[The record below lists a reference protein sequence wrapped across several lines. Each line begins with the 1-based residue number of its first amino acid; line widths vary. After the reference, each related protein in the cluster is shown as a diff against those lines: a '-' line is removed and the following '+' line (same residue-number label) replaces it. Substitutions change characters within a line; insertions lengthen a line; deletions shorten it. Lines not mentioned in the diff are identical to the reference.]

1 MTEKTV
7 YGVIGPTAA
16 GKSALALQA
25 AEALGGQIIC
35 MDSMQVYRGMD
46 IGTAKPDAEERRRV
60 PHHLLDIRD
69 PGEGFTVSDW
79 VAEAERIISRV
90 DVPILVGG
98 TGLYLQ
104 ALMQG
109 SALGGVEGDE
119 ALRDRYRAYAAE
131 HGAQALHDLLR
142 EKDPSSAERLHP
154 HDVRRVIR
162 ALEVAEK
169 TGKPMEARFSFSGE
183 GSPYRFVL
191 AAPCPE
197 RPLLYA
203 AINKRVDDMMKKGLL
218 EEVRALYD
226 AGIDEKSQ
234 AIQGLGYKELYL
246 YFRGELPLDRAVDLI
261 RTRTRHYAKRQ
272 ITFFRRFENCV
283 WLTDADPDANLK
295 KAMAVFRGASAGGVT
310 D

>member
-1 MTEKTV
+1 MTDKTV
-7 YGVIGPTAA
+7 YAVAGPTAS
-16 GKSALALQA
+16 GKSALALRA
-25 AEALGGQIIC
+25 AEALGGQILC

-46 IGTAKPDAEERRRV
+46 IGTAKPDAQERRRV
-60 PHHLLDIRD
+60 PHHLLDLRE

-79 VAEAERIISRV
+79 VAEAEKVIARV

-119 ALRDRYRAYAAE
+119 ALRERYRAYAAE

-142 EKDPSSAERLHP
+142 EKDPLSADRLHP

-162 ALEVAEK
+162 ALEVTEL
-169 TGKPMEARFSFSGE
+169 TGKPMEARFSFTG
-183 GSPYRFVL
+183 GDTPYRFVIAVL
-191 AAPCPE
+191 CPE
-197 RPLLYA
+197 RSRLYA
-203 AINKRVDDMMKKGLL
+203 DIDRRVDRMMEQGLL

-226 AGIDEKSQ
+226 AGIDEKTQ

-246 YFRGELPLDRAVDLI
+246 YFRGEMPLERAVDLI
-261 RTRTRHYAKRQ
+261 KTRTRHYAKRQ
-272 ITFFRRFENCV
+272 ITFFKRFENSV
-283 WLTDADPDANLK
+283 RLTDPNPEENLR
-295 KAMAVFRGASAGGVT
+295 AALRAFER
-310 D
+310 DH

>member
-7 YGVIGPTAA
+7 YAVAGPTAS
-16 GKSALALQA
+16 GKSALALRA
-25 AEALGGQIIC
+25 AEALGGQILC

-46 IGTAKPDAEERRRV
+46 IGTAKPDAEDRRRV
-60 PHHLLDIRD
+60 PHHLLDLRD
-69 PGEGFTVSDW
+69 PRESFTVSDW
-79 VAEAERIISRV
+79 VAEAEKIIDRV

-119 ALRDRYRAYAAE
+119 ALRERYRAYAAE

-142 EKDPSSAERLHP
+142 EKDPASADRLHP

-162 ALEVAEK
+162 ALEVTEL
-169 TGKPMEARFSFSGE
+169 TGKPMEARFSFTG
-183 GSPYRFVL
+183 GDRPYRFVTAVL
-191 AAPCPE
+191 CPE
-197 RPLLYA
+197 RSRLYGD
-203 AINKRVDDMMKKGLL
+203 IDRRVDRMMEQGLL

-226 AGIDEKSQ
+226 AGIDEKAQ

-246 YFRGELPLDRAVDLI
+246 YFRGELPLERAVDLI
-261 RTRTRHYAKRQ
+261 KTRTRHYAKRQ
-272 ITFFRRFENCV
+272 ITFFKRFENCV
-283 WLTDADPDANLK
+283 RLTDPDPEVDLR
-295 KAMAVFRGASAGGVT
+295 AVLEAFGR
-310 D
+310 DH

>member
-7 YGVIGPTAA
+7 YAVAGPTAS
-16 GKSALALQA
+16 GKSALALRA
-25 AEALGGQIIC
+25 AEALGGQILC

-46 IGTAKPDAEERRRV
+46 IGTAKPDAEDRRRV
-60 PHHLLDIRD
+60 PHHLLDLRD
-69 PGEGFTVSDW
+69 PGESFTVSDW
-79 VAEAERIISRV
+79 VAEAEKMIERV

-119 ALRDRYRAYAAE
+119 ALRERYRAYAAE

-142 EKDPSSAERLHP
+142 EKDPASADRLHP

-162 ALEVAEK
+162 ALEVTEL
-169 TGKPMEARFSFSGE
+169 TGKPMEARFSFTG
-183 GSPYRFVL
+183 GDPPYRFVTAVL
-191 AAPCPE
+191 CPE
-197 RPLLYA
+197 RSRLYGD
-203 AINKRVDDMMKKGLL
+203 IDRRVDRMMEQGLL

-226 AGIDEKSQ
+226 AGIDEKAQ

-246 YFRGELPLDRAVDLI
+246 YFRGELPLERAVDLI
-261 RTRTRHYAKRQ
+261 KTRTRHYAKRQ
-272 ITFFRRFENCV
+272 ITFFKRFENCV
-283 WLTDADPDANLK
+283 RLSDPDPEENLRAAL
-295 KAMAVFRGASAGGVT
+295 KAFER
-310 D
+310 DH

>member
-7 YGVIGPTAA
+7 YAVAGPTAS
-16 GKSALALQA
+16 GKSALALRA
-25 AEALGGQIIC
+25 AEALGGQILC

-46 IGTAKPDAEERRRV
+46 IGTAKPDAEDRRRV
-60 PHHLLDIRD
+60 PHHLLDLRD
-69 PGEGFTVSDW
+69 PGESFTVSDW
-79 VAEAERIISRV
+79 VAEAEKIIERV

-119 ALRDRYRAYAAE
+119 ALRERYRAYAAE

-142 EKDPSSAERLHP
+142 EKDPASADRLHP

-162 ALEVAEK
+162 ALEVTEL
-169 TGKPMEARFSFSGE
+169 TGKPMEARFSFTG
-183 GSPYRFVL
+183 GDQPYRFVTAVL
-191 AAPCPE
+191 CPE
-197 RPLLYA
+197 RSRLYGD
-203 AINKRVDDMMKKGLL
+203 IDRRVDRMMEQGLL

-226 AGIDEKSQ
+226 AGIDEKAQ

-246 YFRGELPLDRAVDLI
+246 YFRGELPLERAVDLI
-261 RTRTRHYAKRQ
+261 KTRTRHYAKRQ
-272 ITFFRRFENCV
+272 ITFFKRFENCV
-283 WLTDADPDANLK
+283 RLTDPDPEVNLRAAL
-295 KAMAVFRGASAGGVT
+295 KAFER
-310 D
+310 DH

>member
-7 YGVIGPTAA
+7 YAVAGPTAS
-16 GKSALALQA
+16 GKSALALRA
-25 AEALGGQIIC
+25 AEALGGQILC

-46 IGTAKPDAEERRRV
+46 IGTAKPDAEDRRRV
-60 PHHLLDIRD
+60 PHHLLDLRD
-69 PGEGFTVSDW
+69 PGESFTVSDW
-79 VAEAERIISRV
+79 VAEAEKIIERV

-119 ALRDRYRAYAAE
+119 ALRERYRAYAAE

-142 EKDPSSAERLHP
+142 EKDPASADRLHP

-162 ALEVAEK
+162 ALEVTEL
-169 TGKPMEARFSFSGE
+169 TGKPMEARFSFTG
-183 GSPYRFVL
+183 GDPPYRFVTAVL
-191 AAPCPE
+191 CPE
-197 RPLLYA
+197 RSRLYGD
-203 AINKRVDDMMKKGLL
+203 IDRRVDRMMEQGLL

-226 AGIDEKSQ
+226 AGIDEKAQ

-246 YFRGELPLDRAVDLI
+246 YFRGELPRERAVDLI
-261 RTRTRHYAKRQ
+261 KTRTRHYAKRQ
-272 ITFFRRFENCV
+272 ITFFKRFQNCV
-283 WLTDADPDANLK
+283 RLSAPDPEENLRAAL
-295 KAMAVFRGASAGGVT
+295 KAFER
-310 D
+310 DH